1 MDYFS
6 LEKRKEHTKIIIQKI
21 SDLLYKITGN
31 NSISAYILILFHW
44 FITGIAIAY
53 ILFGPIDKWFVIS
66 VIIWTMMVLMHFY
79 FNGCI
84 LVRVEKA
91 LLEGRTAAGSANAST
106 DVCACGSNTCTCKKW
121 WGPWIFPFT
130 FLENYFNIKMTG
142 RLANNIFI
150 TWGILFST
158 FIIFKIVNL

>member
-6 LEKRKEHTKIIIQKI
+6 VEKRKEHSKIIIEKI
-21 SDLLYKITGN
+21 SNFLYKITGN

-53 ILFGPIDKWFVIS
+53 ILFGSIDKWFIIS
-66 VIIWTMMVLMHFY
+66 VIIWILMVLMHFY

-91 LLEGRTAAGSANAST
+91 LLEDRTANACSDNASANS
-106 DVCACGSNTCTCKKW
+106 CKKW

-150 TWGILFST
+150 SWGILFST
-158 FIIFKIVNL
+158 YILYKWIKE

>member
-6 LEKRKEHTKIIIQKI
+6 VEKRKEHSKIIIEKI
-21 SDLLYKITGN
+21 SNFLYKITGN
-31 NSISAYILILFHW
+31 NSISAYLLILFHW

-53 ILFGPIDKWFVIS
+53 ILFGPIDKWFIIS
-66 VIIWTMMVLMHFY
+66 VIVWILMVLMHFY

-91 LLEGRTAAGSANAST
+91 LLEGGTANS
-106 DVCACGSNTCTCKKW
+106 CKKW

-130 FLENYFNIKMTG
+130 FLEHYFNIKMTG

-158 FIIFKIVNL
+158 YIIFKGLSHI

>member
-6 LEKRKEHTKIIIQKI
+6 LEKRKEHSKIIIQKI
-21 SDLLYKITGN
+21 RDFLYKITGN

-44 FITGIAIAY
+44 FITGIALAY
-53 ILFGPIDKWFVIS
+53 ILFGPINKWFVIS
-66 VIIWTMMVLMHFY
+66 VLIWILMVLMHFY

-84 LVRVEKA
+84 LVRVEKS
-91 LLEGRTAAGSANAST
+91 LLEGSANAN
-106 DVCACGSNTCTCKKW
+106 AKKW

-130 FLENYFNIKMTG
+130 FLENYFNIEMTG

-150 TWGILFST
+150 SWGILFST
-158 FIIFKIVNL
+158 YILYKWLKE